1 MMKSTK
7 FLMTIALSTSAL
19 TAISSPIYAQDSTGP
34 VLDEIITTAQKKPER
49 LQDVPI
55 SVSAVSGEKIASAG
69 IQDLEDAVAYT
80 PNVIVNQQSIGYNI
94 NIRGIQSGNQAGFEQ
109 SVGTFVDG
117 VYRGRGVQSR
127 FAFLDVGSLEILRG
141 PQGTLFGKNVVAG
154 ALNIRSARPTDELTG
169 KIGVSYNPEFEETE
183 VKGFVSG
190 PLSDTVRAR
199 GAFLHRQMDEG
210 WINNTVYDQGEP
222 RTDEQ
227 AIRGIIDWDASAN
240 TTVSV
245 KAEYG
250 QWDNAGRPF
259 EHIVAGPLAAL
270 GVEGDLDGNNTH
282 GSVQAGSPLNALFPT
297 DSVQEVGSSVDFSG
311 ETLEGAITVTH
322 DLDAG
327 TITGIASYSEY
338 DFVRLL
344 DADYAPADIASFHET
359 EDFDQ
364 VSLEVRFESDS
375 SERFSYLVGG
385 FYNDNNLTSGGLSL
399 FSLTT
404 IGGILG
410 QTCLGTGG
418 QLSAF
423 NPATDDALTTI
434 FTNTEVNRLSGTS
447 AATANA
453 CSQASVILPVVGSGL
468 LANADGVS
476 GVSRY
481 ARLDQNTETFALFGQ
496 ATYDL
501 TEDWR
506 VTGGLRY
513 TDETKTGR
521 HVTYAGEYLRTP
533 TPVDTASPIGQ
544 LSQALAGLAGEF
556 VPFDTGEQALEDES
570 LTWSVNTQWDATD
583 DIMLYASA
591 STGFKSGGFNT
602 FYFSL
607 NPNSDDVSFEDEEV
621 ISFEVGS
628 KMTLADGRAEL
639 NIAAFKTEYDNLQV
653 SIFSG
658 NTTFEVQNAAQ
669 AETQGIEIDGRLQAN
684 ENVLITAGLG
694 FTDFEYTSFPNQACT
709 DTQFVAFRESVFSD
723 PNNVFTGLGLPAGAA
738 AILANNGLCAQA
750 GINDLQGRTSSQ
762 TPEVSGLFSI
772 NYKDDI
778 SENLELS
785 ASLDLIYRSQVYRQ
799 DDLDPLMLDPA
810 ATTINGSVTLG
821 SIGQGWEIGLIGRN
835 LTDVQAFDF
844 GNDVPLASG
853 SHFVGV
859 SPPRS
864 YAVTF
869 SYDF

>member
-1 MMKSTK
+1 MRNSKAFIS
-7 FLMTIALSTSAL
+7 LALTTSAL
-19 TAISSPIYAQDSTGP
+19 TAFMPQAIAQDAGGP
-34 VLDEIITTAQKKPER
+34 VLDEIITTAQKRPER

-55 SVSAVSGEKIASAG
+55 SVSAVSGEKIESSG

-117 VYRGRGVQSR
+117 IYRGRGVQSR

-154 ALNIRSARPTDELTG
+154 ALNIRSARPTDDFSG
-169 KIGVSYNPEFEETE
+169 KLGVSYNPEFEETE
-183 VKGFVSG
+183 VKGFLSG
-190 PLSDTVRAR
+190 PVSDTIRAR
-199 GAFLHRQMDEG
+199 AAFMHRQMDEG
-210 WINNTVYDQGEP
+210 WVKNTVYDRGEP

-227 AIRGIIDWDASAN
+227 AFRGIMDWDAGAK
-240 TTVSV
+240 TTVSI
-245 KAEYG
+245 KGEYG

-270 GVEGDLDGNNTH
+270 GVEGELDGNNTH

-311 ETLEGAITVTH
+311 ETLEGALTVSH
-322 DLDAG
+322 ELDAG

-364 VSLEVRFESDS
+364 ISLEVRFESDS
-375 SERFSYLVGG
+375 TKRFNYLVGG
-385 FYNDNNLTSGGLSL
+385 YYNDNNLTSGGLSL

-434 FTNTEVNRLSGTS
+434 FTNTEVNRLSGAS

-468 LANADGVS
+468 LANSEGVS

-481 ARLDQNTETFALFGQ
+481 AQLDQNTETFALFGQ
-496 ATYDL
+496 ATYEITD
-501 TEDWR
+501 DWS

-521 HVTYAGEYLRTP
+521 HVTYAGQYLRTP
-533 TPVDTASPIGQ
+533 TPVDLTTPVGQ

-556 VPFDTGEQALEDES
+556 VPFDTGEQALKDKS
-570 LTWSVNTQWDATD
+570 VTWSANTQWDATD

-602 FYFSL
+602 FYFSQS
-607 NPNSDDVSFEDEEV
+607 PNSDDVSFDDEEV
-621 ISFEVGS
+621 LSFEVGS
-628 KMTLADGRAEL
+628 KMTLADGRAEF
-639 NIAAFKTEYDNLQV
+639 NIAAFKTDYDNLQV

-658 NTTFEVQNAAQ
+658 NTTFEVQNAAE
-669 AETQGIEIDGRLQAN
+669 AETKGIEIDARLQAS
-684 ENVLITAGLG
+684 ENVLLTAGLG

-709 DTQFVAFRESVFSD
+709 NTQFVAFRESVFSD
-723 PNNVFTGLGLPAGAA
+723 PNNVFTSFGLPAGAA

-750 GINDLQGRTSSQ
+750 GVNNLQGRTSSQ
-762 TPEVSGLFSI
+762 TPEVSGLFSFDY
-772 NYKDDI
+772 NNDI
-778 SENLELS
+778 SENLELGLN
-785 ASLDLIYRSQVYRQ
+785 LDMIYRGQVFRQ

-810 ATTINGSVTLG
+810 ATTFNGAITLG
-821 SIGQGWEIGLIGRN
+821 SAGKGWEIGLIGRN
-835 LTDVQAFDF
+835 LTNVQAFDF